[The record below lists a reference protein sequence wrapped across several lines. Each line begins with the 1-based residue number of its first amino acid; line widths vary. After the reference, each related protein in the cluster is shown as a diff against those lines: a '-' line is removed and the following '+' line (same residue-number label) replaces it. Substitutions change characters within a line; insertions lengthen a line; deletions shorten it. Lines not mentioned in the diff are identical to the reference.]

1 MRPAPQHKEPLM
13 SQAIH
18 NLTAALQRAM
28 ENRPAV
34 GGFPHLAEVL
44 RAAGVTH
51 NRWSLP
57 SCQSLY
63 LTTQG
68 NVVMQGTPLVS
79 GIIDVP
85 RFDEAA
91 LIRALRTDQAGQ
103 SSFEQFL
110 SAAWQAGVVAYEV
123 DFNARTV
130 SYVGAAGEC
139 YVEAYPAVTLP

>member
-1 MRPAPQHKEPLM
+1 M

-28 ENRPAV
+28 ETRPAV

-51 NRWSLP
+51 NRWTLP

-63 LTTQG
+63 LTALG

-130 SYVGAAGEC
+130 SYVGALGEC

>member
-1 MRPAPQHKEPLM
+1 M

-18 NLTAALQRAM
+18 HLTAAMQHAM
-28 ENRPAV
+28 ENRPEV

-51 NRWSLP
+51 NRWTLP

-79 GIIDVP
+79 GISEVP
-85 RFDEAA
+85 SFNQEA

-110 SAAWQAGVVAYEV
+110 SAAWQAGVVTYEV

-130 SYVGAAGEC
+130 SYVGVLGEC
-139 YVEAYPAVTLP
+139 YVEAYPAVALP